1 MSELIFTDK
10 PAAVLSESLRS
21 LNPSGV
27 FVVMPDT
34 LRTTLLPAVSEALTP
49 YAPHLIT
56 ITDDEEHKT
65 LESVE
70 AIWEKMLSLGAT
82 RRSLIVNIGGGITT
96 DMGGYAAACYMRG
109 IRYINIPTT
118 LLAMVDASTGG
129 KTGVNLRG
137 TKNIIGAFH
146 KPEATII
153 CPGFLS
159 TLPREQL
166 LSGYGEMLKH
176 ALLKDRDT
184 LALFLTRHP
193 EEIAAEEWMELIRDS
208 VGVKERIVA
217 LDPEEKGL
225 RRVLNLGHTAGHA
238 LEALSH
244 EPGRAGGRLTHGHAV
259 AVGLVTALVLS
270 HTACGFPSAML
281 HTVGRCI
288 RELYPAIHFDCSDYE
303 RLIELMSHDK
313 KNPDPTAITFSLLE
327 DVGRP
332 VEAVRIAPDEIKN
345 AFDITRDILGL

>member
-10 PAAVLSESLRS
+10 PAAVLSELLRELSPSGLFVLTPGSLR
-21 LNPSGV
+21 
-27 FVVMPDT
+27 D
-34 LRTTLLPAVSEALTP
+34 TLLPAVSEALTP
-49 YAPHLIT
+49 FASHLIT

-65 LESVE
+65 LESVK
-70 AIWEKMLSLGAT
+70 AIWETMLSLGAT

-109 IRYINIPTT
+109 IRYVNIPTT

-129 KTGVNLRG
+129 KTGVNLQG

-153 CPGFLS
+153 CPGFLM
-159 TLPREQL
+159 TLPHGQL

-176 ALLKDRDT
+176 ALLKDRAT
-184 LALFLTRHP
+184 LARFLSRHP
-193 EEIAAEEWMELIRDS
+193 EDISLEEWPELIKES

-217 LDPEEKGL
+217 LDPMEKGL

-244 EPGRAGGRLTHGHAV
+244 EPGRTGGPLTHGHAV

-270 HTACGFPSAML
+270 HTSCGFPSATL
-281 HTVGRCI
+281 HTVAQYI
-288 RELYPAIHFDCSDYE
+288 RDIYPTIHFNCADYG
-303 RLIELMSHDK
+303 RVIELMGHDK
-313 KNPDPTAITFSLLE
+313 KNPDPTAITFCLLE
-327 DVGRP
+327 DAGRP
-332 VEAVRIAPDEIKN
+332 VEAVRIAPGEIRN
-345 AFDITRDILGL
+345 AFDITRDLLGL